1 MTGTAAPHETAIMME
16 EGTPAPGTGPGA
28 EIETEVASETGAEM
42 GTDPEVMITTTDH
55 KTAPGAERE
64 DPGGLQVQTEAAG
77 IVVRLTTSE
86 PDVLSKRAQTS
97 WLLSCATSKTEM
109 VRAREDPGQVH
120 FKRGQTVHSHPLQQS
135 PRKGYFIWK
144 MK

>member
-1 MTGTAAPHETAIMME
+1 ME

-28 EIETEVASETGAEM
+28 EIETEVASKTGAEM
-42 GTDPEVMITTTDH
+42 GIDPEVMIVTTDH

-86 PDVLSKRAQTS
+86 PDVHSREELTCWQTS
-97 WLLSCATSKTEM
+97 CAISSKTEM
-109 VRAREDPGQVH
+109 AQVREDPGQVH
-120 FKRGQTVHSHPLQQS
+120 FKQS
-135 PRKGYFIWK
+135 IHTLSSKAQGKGVLSGR
-144 MK
+144 

>member
-1 MTGTAAPHETAIMME
+1 MME

-55 KTAPGAERE
+55 KTTPGAERE
-64 DPGGLQVQTEAAG
+64 DHGGLQVQTEAAG

-86 PDVLSKRAQTS
+86 PDVHSREELTS
-97 WLLSCATSKTEM
+97 WLTSCAISSKTEM
-109 VRAREDPGQVH
+109 AQAREDPGQVH